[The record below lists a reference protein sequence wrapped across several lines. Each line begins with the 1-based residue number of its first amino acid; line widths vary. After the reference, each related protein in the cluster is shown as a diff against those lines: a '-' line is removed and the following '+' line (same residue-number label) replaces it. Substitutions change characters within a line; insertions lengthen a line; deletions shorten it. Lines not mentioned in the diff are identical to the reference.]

1 MLVSSCKAIQELKF
15 LAFPTWDAGRHAR
28 WKRQSVYRLQLTP
41 WSWSAG
47 VKQMID
53 GTILQRPFGHVKEFV
68 FYIECNGKQGSGKV
82 RYIFKKISLT
92 DS

>member
-1 MLVSSCKAIQELKF
+1 
-15 LAFPTWDAGRHAR
+15 
-28 WKRQSVYRLQLTP
+28 
-41 WSWSAG
+41 
-47 VKQMID
+47 MID